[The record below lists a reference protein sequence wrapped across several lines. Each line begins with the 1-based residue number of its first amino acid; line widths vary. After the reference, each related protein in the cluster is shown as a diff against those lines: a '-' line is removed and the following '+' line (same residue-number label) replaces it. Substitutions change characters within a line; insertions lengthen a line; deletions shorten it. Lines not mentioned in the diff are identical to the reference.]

1 MELPGILVSPRQ
13 GPIIP
18 DVAEQ
23 GVTFGGHP
31 YHRHPHSRPGSR
43 PPSRKHENI
52 RALAQAH
59 PARPGVHRVPWSPAH
74 PFLGHRRCRGLL
86 AALRPA
92 LRRTGRA
99 GRCSW
104 HGHHLLAVRA
114 LPESGPEHV
123 AGCSWRGPQT
133 PVRHLSVLAHSAAEG
148 WACGAAARDRG
159 TLSLCAGPP
168 PSEV

>member
-1 MELPGILVSPRQ
+1 MVGILT
-13 GPIIP
+13 IATLIP
-18 DVAEQ
+18 TPDH
-23 GVTFGGHP
+23 GHLVGNMRTSEP
-31 YHRHPHSRPGSR
+31 LPKPTL
-43 PPSRKHENI
+43 PD
-52 RALAQAH
+52 LAS
-59 PARPGVHRVPWSPAH
+59 RVPWSPAH

-92 LRRTGRA
+92 LRRTSRA

-123 AGCSWRGPQT
+123 AGCSWRGPRT